1 MTHLSFDYSNVEDQ
15 YVSKDELDKIQ
26 AQVTLADKDL
36 REGTGAGNDFLG
48 WIDWPE
54 NYDKEEYDRIKKT
67 AEKIQDNSE
76 VLIVIGIGGS
86 YLGARAA
93 IEFLS
98 HSFVD
103 QLDRSEEHTSELQSR
118 FDLVC

>member
-1 MTHLSFDYSNVEDQ
+1 MEENVMKHLSFDYSNVVDTYISQE
-15 YVSKDELDKIQ
+15 ELNNIQ
-26 AQVTLADKDL
+26 AQVTLADKEL

-48 WIDWPE
+48 WIDLPE
-54 NYDKEEYDRIKKT
+54 NYDKDEYARIKEA

-93 IEFLS
+93 IDFLS

-103 QLDRSEEHTSELQSR
+103 
-118 FDLVC
+118 